1 MPAESAFVE
10 NSFIKKNRIE
20 QRAYQVNLAESVL
33 KGGNSLVVA
42 PTALG
47 KTIVAVLVAAA
58 VLEREKG
65 KKILFLAPTKPL
77 CQQHQNTMQGLMQLE
92 KEQIILLTGSI
103 AVKKRAKQWE
113 QALIV
118 TATPQ
123 TIENDVRNARISL
136 QNVSLIIFD
145 EAHRAVGDYAYVYI
159 AKKFTQQNQKALLLG
174 LTASPGA
181 EQEHINEVCGSLFI
195 KNIEIKSLGD
205 EDVKPYTHEIKIEWR
220 TVELPIQFKEIKGML
235 QQFMQKQI
243 AVLNKFGLSRAKSP
257 AGFNQKR
264 LLEMQEK
271 IRQGI
276 KRYGFR
282 QPSLFS
288 AATAIAALM
297 KANHAAMLLETQGI
311 AALNSFLERT
321 VEKSNEPKAS
331 RALRQFLAST
341 EIRQAMDLT
350 KQLNEKGIRHPKQ
363 HVLEELLKQ
372 QFELF
377 PESRVI
383 VFNHYRDSIKRLAE
397 ELNKVPGIRA
407 ERFVGQATKG
417 KDIGMSQ
424 KDQAEKIAMLRSGEI
439 NCIVASSVAEEGLD
453 IPAVDLVI
461 FYEPVPS
468 EIRYIQRRGRTG
480 RLAAGRA
487 IILMAKGTRDEAFYW
502 VSIKKEKRMHHI
514 LRRMKAEKAGAVAE
528 KESLAFAENEIE
540 EEKAGAAEEKSLA
553 FAEEEKAE
561 HAAEKKTKAQ
571 KHAAAAGKKEKQT
584 TLHSFVDC
592 PAQDS
597 KIVVFADTREKD
609 SPVIQLLQELN
620 CQVLFK
626 QLEVGDYIPAK
637 DIAIERKTVSD
648 FLSSIVD
655 GRLPKQ
661 LMSLTES
668 YERPIVL
675 VEGDVNELFESRN
688 IHRNAVI
695 GMLTSIALNYRVPL
709 LFTDSARET
718 AQYIY
723 VIAKREQLGKGADLR
738 LRIGRKGLTLAEQQ
752 RFVVESLPLIG
763 PMTAK
768 NLLQH
773 FGSIKAIFNAE
784 EKELQQVDNL
794 GKEKAK
800 RVKRLLEANWGEK

>member
-10 NSFIKKNRIE
+10 NPFIKKDRIE
-20 QRAYQVNLAESVL
+20 QRAYQVNLAENVL

-58 VLEREKG
+58 VLEREKD

-77 CQQHQNTMQGLMQLE
+77 CQQHQNTMQELMQLE

-123 TIENDVRNARISL
+123 TIENDVRNARISM

-159 AKKFTQQNQKALLLG
+159 AKKFIQQNQKALILG

-181 EQEHINEVCGSLFI
+181 EQEHINEVCSSLFI

-220 TVELPIQFKEIKGML
+220 TVELPLQFKEIKGML

-264 LLEMQEK
+264 LIEMQVK

-282 QPSLFS
+282 QPSLFA
-288 AATAIAALM
+288 AATAVAALM
-297 KANHAAMLLETQGI
+297 KANHASMLLETQGI

-350 KQLNEKGIRHPKQ
+350 KQLNEKGVRHPKQ

-424 KDQAEKIAMLRSGEI
+424 KDQAEKIQQLRSGEI
-439 NCIVASSVAEEGLD
+439 NCIVASSVHPDEFIIIRNDAENKIEIKKIGEFVDSFIPNEHSKSETAKITGYSVLSFDGTKTDFLPMTQVHKHQRQSEIVETVFSSGFRAQVTTDHSFFTFDESSNLVPAPPRQNMFAKICLSAPNIQEQKKLDLAKELYQKLPLEFREKVFCSISELNQPKMRIVSSDRKFLQSIAKESKHLARISNDAGLD
-453 IPAVDLVI
+453 TKTTQIVC
-461 FYEPVPS
+461 E
-468 EIRYIQRRGRTG
+468 
-480 RLAAGRA
+480 RLKAEARVST
-487 IILMAKGTRDEAFYW
+487 MRKGKYCF
-502 VSIKKEKRMHHI
+502 VSIRP
-514 LRRMKAEKAGAVAE
+514 GG
-528 KESLAFAENEIE
+528 E
-540 EEKAGAAEEKSLA
+540 EYL
-553 FAEEEKAE
+553 
-561 HAAEKKTKAQ
+561 
-571 KHAAAAGKKEKQT
+571 
-584 TLHSFVDC
+584 SF
-592 PAQDS
+592 
-597 KIVVFADTREKD
+597 
-609 SPVIQLLQELN
+609 LN
-620 CQVLFK
+620 WLFK
-626 QLEVGDYIPAK
+626 NC
-637 DIAIERKTVSD
+637 
-648 FLSSIVD
+648 
-655 GRLPKQ
+655 
-661 LMSLTES
+661 S
-668 YERPIVL
+668 YYK
-675 VEGDVNELFESRN
+675 GK
-688 IHRNAVI
+688 
-695 GMLTSIALNYRVPL
+695 YRVSL
-709 LFTDSARET
+709 ED
-718 AQYIY
+718 
-723 VIAKREQLGKGADLR
+723 VAK
-738 LRIGRKGLTLAEQQ
+738 
-752 RFVVESLPLIG
+752 S
-763 PMTAK
+763 
-768 NLLQH
+768 N
-773 FGSIKAIFNAE
+773 IK
-784 EKELQQVDNL
+784 L
-794 GKEKAK
+794 
-800 RVKRLLEANWGEK
+800 